1 MREVLFLCVHAYPV
15 VARDATQLKSSL
27 VGDKEGEDAATG
39 LLGARKS
46 EKQATRASWLLGQVR

>member
-27 VGDKEGEDAATG
+27 VGDKEGEDAATRLVG
-39 LLGARKS
+39 PRKR